1 MTSQVDQSEA
11 VDGSDGDGGRTGSGA
26 QRPGAAGPAG
36 PHAPGSPPPG
46 GAKPVRRLDRVI
58 IRFAGDSGDGMQL
71 TGDRFTSETAAFGN
85 DLSTLPNFPAEIRA
99 PAGTLPGV
107 SSFQLHFADH
117 DILTPG
123 DAPNVLVAMNPAALK
138 ANLPDL
144 PRGAEII
151 VNTDEFTKRALAKVG
166 YPADPLGDGSLDGFH
181 LHKVPLTTLT
191 LEALKDSGLARKD
204 AERAKNM
211 FALGL
216 LSWMYHRPT
225 HGTEA
230 FLRGKF
236 AKRPQIAEANIS
248 AFRAGWNFGE
258 TTEDFAVS
266 YEIAP
271 AALPAGR
278 YRNIS
283 GNLAL
288 AYGLIAAAQRS
299 GLPLYLGSYPITPA
313 SDILHELSKHK
324 NFGVRTF
331 QAEDEI
337 AGIGAALGAAFGGAL
352 GVTTTSGPGVA
363 LKSETIGLAVSLEL
377 PLLVVDIQR
386 GGPSTGLPTKTEQ
399 ADLLQAMF
407 GRNGEAPVP
416 VVAPATPAECFDAAL
431 EAARI
436 AVTYRTPVFLLS
448 DGYLANGSEPWRI
461 PDIGELPEIDPKF
474 ATEPNRE
481 DGAFWPYLRD
491 PHTLARPWAVP
502 GTAGLE
508 HRIGGIEKQDGT
520 GSISYDPAN
529 HDFMVRTRQ
538 AKVDGITV
546 RPVEVDDPTG
556 AARVLV
562 LGWGSTYGPITAAV
576 RRVRADGGEVAQA
589 HLRNLN
595 PFPANLGAVL
605 RSYEKVIVPEMNLGQ
620 LALLLRAK
628 YLVDAESYNQVRGL
642 PFKAAQ
648 LADVLWAAIGS
659 LDEEDHR

>member
-1 MTSQVDQSEA
+1 KDVQ
-11 VDGSDGDGGRTGSGA
+11 
-26 QRPGAAGPAG
+26 
-36 PHAPGSPPPG
+36 
-46 GAKPVRRLDRVI
+46 RLDRVI

-71 TGDRFTSETAAFGN
+71 TGDRFTSETASFGN

-138 ANLPDL
+138 ANVGDL

-151 VNTDEFTKRALAKVG
+151 VNTDEFTKRALLKVG
-166 YPADPLGDGSLDGFH
+166 YDTSPLQDGSLEGYQVH
-181 LHKVPLTTLT
+181 PVPLTTLT
-191 LEALKDSGLARKD
+191 VQALKEFDLSRKE
-204 AERAKNM
+204 AERSKNM

-225 HGTEA
+225 EGTES
-230 FLRGKF
+230 FLRAKF
-236 AKRPQIAEANIS
+236 AKKPDIAAANIA

-266 YEIAP
+266 YEVAP
-271 AALPAGR
+271 ATTAFPVGT

-288 AYGLIAAAQRS
+288 AYGLIAASRQAD
-299 GLPLYLGSYPITPA
+299 LPLFLGSYPITPA
-313 SDILHELSKHK
+313 SDILHELSRHK

-337 AGIGAALGAAFGGAL
+337 AGIGAALGAAFGGSLA
-352 GVTTTSGPGVA
+352 VTTTSGPGVA

-399 ADLLQAMF
+399 ADLLQAMY
-407 GRNGEAPVP
+407 GRNGEAPVA
-416 VVAPATPAECFDAAL
+416 VIAPRTPGDCFDAAL

-436 AVTYRTPVFLLS
+436 ALTYRTPVFLLS

-461 PDIGELPEIDPKF
+461 PDLEELPDLRVQF
-474 ATEPNRE
+474 AQGPNHTLD
-481 DGAFWPYLRD
+481 DGTAVFWPYLRD
-491 PHTLARPWAVP
+491 PQTLARPWAIP
-502 GTAGLE
+502 GTPGLE

-520 GSISYDPAN
+520 GNISYDPAN

-538 AKVDGITV
+538 AKIDGIQV
-546 RPVEVDDPTG
+546 PDLDVDDPHH
-556 AARVLV
+556 ARTLV

-576 RRVRADGGEVAQA
+576 RRLRTAGQSIAQA
-589 HLRNLN
+589 HLRHLN
-595 PFPANLGAVL
+595 PFPANLGDIL
-605 RSYEKVIVPEMNLGQ
+605 
-620 LALLLRAK
+620 
-628 YLVDAESYNQVRGL
+628 
-642 PFKAAQ
+642 
-648 LADVLWAAIGS
+648 
-659 LDEEDHR
+659 HRYDT

>member
-1 MTSQVDQSEA
+1 MTSQVSSPAEQADEA
-11 VDGSDGDGGRTGSGA
+11 VVGE
-26 QRPGAAGPAG
+26 QRKPAG
-36 PHAPGSPPPG
+36 E
-46 GAKPVRRLDRVI
+46 KDVRRLDRVI

-71 TGDRFTSETAAFGN
+71 TGDRFTSETASFGN

-138 ANLPDL
+138 ANIADV

-151 VNTDEFTKRALAKVG
+151 VNTDEFTKRAMQKVG
-166 YPADPLGDGSLDGFH
+166 YEASPLEDGSLDGFQVH
-181 LHKVPLTTLT
+181 PVPLTTLT
-191 LEALKDSGLARKD
+191 VEALKDFDLSRKD
-204 AERAKNM
+204 AGRSKNM

-225 HGTEA
+225 EGTER
-230 FLRGKF
+230 FLRTKF
-236 AKRPQIAEANIS
+236 AKKPDIAEANIT

-266 YEIAP
+266 YEVAP
-271 AALPAGR
+271 AATAFPPGT

-288 AYGLIAAAQRS
+288 AYGLIAASRQAD
-299 GLPLYLGSYPITPA
+299 LPLYLGSYPITPA

-337 AGIGAALGAAFGGAL
+337 AGIGAALGAAFGGSLA
-352 GVTTTSGPGVA
+352 VTTTSGPGVA

-377 PLLVVDIQR
+377 PLVVVDIQR

-399 ADLLQAMF
+399 ADLLQAMY

-416 VVAPATPAECFDAAL
+416 VVAPRTPADCFEASL

-436 AVTYRTPVFLLS
+436 ALTYRTPVFLLS
-448 DGYLANGSEPWRI
+448 DGYLANGSEPWRVPE
-461 PDIGELPEIDPKF
+461 PDELPDLRVQF
-474 ATEPNRE
+474 ASGPNHTLP
-481 DGAFWPYLRD
+481 DGTDVFWPYLRD
-491 PHTLARPWAVP
+491 PKTLARPWAVP
-502 GTAGLE
+502 GTPGLE

-520 GSISYDPAN
+520 GNISYDPAN

-538 AKVDGITV
+538 AKVDGIAV
-546 RPVEVDDPTG
+546 PDLEVDDANG
-556 AARVLV
+556 DARLLV

-576 RRVRADGGEVAQA
+576 RRLRAAGQSVAQA
-589 HLRNLN
+589 HLRHLN
-595 PFPANLGAVL
+595 PFPRNLGDVL
-605 RSYEKVIVPEMNLGQ
+605 KRYDKVVIPEMNLGQ
-620 LALLLRAK
+620 LATLIRAE
-628 YLVDAESYNQVRGL
+628 YLVDAVSYNQVNGM
-642 PFKAAQ
+642 PFKAEQ
-648 LADVLWAAIGS
+648 LATALKEAIDG
-659 LDEEDHR
+659 